1 MLFTRQLRLK
11 SAGPLED
18 MDSFDVKILNI
29 IQRDNRLPAEKIADQ
44 VGLSPSAVQRRLK
57 RLREEGI
64 IEADVA
70 IISPEAI
77 GRTLT
82 AIIGVIIDKERPL
95 SLALTEFK
103 NLMLNTPEVMQCY
116 DVTGESDFIV
126 VITAKDMQEYEII
139 SRRLFMENPNVRRYK
154 TSIVVRR
161 VKSGMM
167 VPLMPEQS

>member
-1 MLFTRQLRLK
+1 
-11 SAGPLED
+11 

-95 SLALTEFK
+95 SLALAEFK

-161 VKSGMM
+161 VKSGLM
-167 VPLMPEQS
+167 VPLTPE

>member
-1 MLFTRQLRLK
+1 
-11 SAGPLED
+11 

-29 IQRDNRLPAEKIADQ
+29 IQRDNRLPSEKIADQ

-70 IISPEAI
+70 VVSPEAI

-82 AIIGVIIDKERPL
+82 AIVGVIIDKERPL
-95 SLALTEFK
+95 SLALAEFK
-103 NLMLNTPEVMQCY
+103 NLMLKTPEVMQCY
-116 DVTGESDFIV
+116 DVTGEADFIV
-126 VITAKDMQEYEII
+126 IITAKDMQEYEVI

-154 TSIVVRR
+154 TSLVVRR
-161 VKSGMM
+161 IKSGMM
-167 VPLMPEQS
+167 IPLAPQQP

>member
-1 MLFTRQLRLK
+1 
-11 SAGPLED
+11 

-103 NLMLNTPEVMQCY
+103 NLMLSTPEVMQCY
-116 DVTGESDFIV
+116 DVTGEADFIV
-126 VITAKDMQEYEII
+126 IITAKDMQEYEII
-139 SRRLFMENPNVRRYK
+139 SRKLFMENPNVRRYK

-167 VPLMPEQS
+167 VPLTPEQLE